1 MAVRFPRSP
10 LFFALG
16 IVALSAGCRDLG
28 RFSTGEGQAYCGSL
42 VAAPTG
48 AQGFLPQTLPPS
60 LGMRL
65 TLDAAA
71 LSSLP
76 GRITTDDS
84 SRGFCRPQP
93 LFAEA
98 PLRAMSEAEH
108 DPISLLEF
116 GDGREYNGL
125 FWVDSECLGT
135 MPGVLSLMKSGKV
148 ELRLFKP
155 GAAGALEPDREGFAH
170 FALAR
175 HDDHCGF

>member
-1 MAVRFPRSP
+1 VRCPRSP
-10 LFFALG
+10 LFFAPG
-16 IVALSAGCRDLG
+16 ILALSVGCRDLG

-42 VAAPTG
+42 VAAPAG
-48 AQGFLPQTLPPS
+48 AQGLLPEALPPS

-71 LSSLP
+71 LSSVP

-84 SRGFCRPQP
+84 TRGFCRPQA
-93 LFAEA
+93 LFAEQ
-98 PLRAMSEAEH
+98 PLRAVSEAEH

-116 GDGREYNGL
+116 GDGREFNGL
-125 FWVDSECLGT
+125 FWVDSQCRGT
-135 MPGVLSLMKSGKV
+135 MLGVLSLMKSGKV

-170 FALAR
+170 FDLAR
-175 HDDHCGF
+175 HDDRCGF